1 MSVKSMEYS
10 YRVELFK
17 TAKKPSYLMHFHEWL
32 FYFYILYYV
41 QIILIFA
48 ILYGLKNQ
56 RISAN
61 RSQFKFKLLNY
72 CFILFKRFSNFLAS
86 KDSINSIVGGKKTLQ
101 ISMHKQCTSMAFF
114 HSMKTNSWQ
123 LKVPFTFL

>member
-1 MSVKSMEYS
+1 MEYS
-10 YRVELFK
+10 YSVELFK
-17 TAKKPSYLMHFHEWL
+17 TAEKNPSYLMHFQAWL
-32 FYFYILYYV
+32 FYIYILYYV

-48 ILYGLKNQ
+48 FLYGSKSQ

-72 CFILFKRFSNFLAS
+72 WFILFKRFSNFLAS

-101 ISMHKQCTSMAFF
+101 ISMHKQCTSIAFF